1 MENKRFCD
9 LVVCDNVFSKINNE
23 IETNKIKHI
32 EKVKNI
38 LKKNIIRFNFYS
50 DCYLDF
56 YLDENKYFES
66 DFIVINENIFIST
79 SLDRLL
85 LETSY

>member
-38 LKKNIIRFNFYS
+38 LKKI
-50 DCYLDF
+50 
-56 YLDENKYFES
+56 
-66 DFIVINENIFIST
+66 
-79 SLDRLL
+79 
-85 LETSY
+85 